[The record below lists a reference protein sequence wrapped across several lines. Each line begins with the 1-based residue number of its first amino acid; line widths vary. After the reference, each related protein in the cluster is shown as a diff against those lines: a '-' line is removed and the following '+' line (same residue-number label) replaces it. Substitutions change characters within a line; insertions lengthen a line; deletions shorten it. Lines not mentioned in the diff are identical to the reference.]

1 LRRRLTQASLL
12 PSFVGRSL
20 SFEIQ
25 HAKIVKPGP
34 FERDRVFA
42 IWYSADRTRRSPGPH
57 PRAVVSLVRGRSSPR
72 QPPSDPPP
80 PTSPLSTTMTMSVV
94 RNDRLWHRLSGVSVL
109 GRDARDGLG
118 TMPPPPPPH
127 PGHCIL
133 VLVVRRPSL
142 YRAARCLRH
151 QVRRI
156 CSSNPRHGVKGNSGR
171 RVGSDDERSSV
182 EPQY

>member
-1 LRRRLTQASLL
+1 MPQVQNHLSARSLLRRRLTQASLL

-109 GRDARDGLG
+109 GRDARDGLR
-118 TMPPPPPPH
+118 TMPPPPPSPW
-127 PGHCIL
+127 
-133 VLVVRRPSL
+133 SL
-142 YRAARCLRH
+142 YP
-151 QVRRI
+151 
-156 CSSNPRHGVKGNSGR
+156 CS
-171 RVGSDDERSSV
+171 RSSV
-182 EPQY
+182 PVALSSSPLPAPPGPQDL